1 MFTQEVLDNTIAA
14 NNPATTLV
22 TFQGSIHASD
32 ADTTAIK
39 NILNADREV
48 VEILFDSTLS
58 GSHPNKI
65 FPSFA
70 KTNNTLFALDGNKTF
85 KLTNNKVYS
94 IDTDSV
100 LTTNNVGTVTLVE

>member
-1 MFTQEVLDNTIAA
+1 MGNRVPHGYALGTPPTPTSVKNE
-14 NNPATTLV
+14 TLP
-22 TFQGSIHASD
+22 D
-32 ADTTAIK
+32 ED
-39 NILNADREV
+39 ADREV

-70 KTNNTLFALDGNKTF
+70 KTSNTLFALDGNKTF